1 MRTLKNESGC
11 RVQMSKNQEVYHNT
25 NERICLVK
33 GKVASCM
40 LVVQT
45 ILDKIKEK
53 ADTGGHSDPYD
64 LKGVDRSKE
73 VGVSLTCWNRSKR
86 TNLTKSKAP
95 FSNSVPFERFTRN
108 RPLNAP
114 LIKVWLP
121 FIDFLYL
128 DETRCPQHF
137 RWNGHRKERR

>member
-1 MRTLKNESGC
+1 MKFTAFSVQIKILIPAAAVGALIGKGGESMRNLKNESGC

-73 VGVSLTCWNRSKR
+73 VCIFCVELH
-86 TNLTKSKAP
+86 
-95 FSNSVPFERFTRN
+95 V
-108 RPLNAP
+108 
-114 LIKVWLP
+114 
-121 FIDFLYL
+121 
-128 DETRCPQHF
+128 
-137 RWNGHRKERR
+137 